1 MESKKIP
8 ISGVLVLLAHSGGL
22 LVSNASLAHSGV
34 LDVCKRLV
42 ATGTASDILYFLEGN
57 SGNEALGLPG
67 LGYLAVELVDLLQSE
82 SLGLIDTEVY
92 ERHADLEG
100 RVSKVLWVVVE
111 IS

>member
-1 MESKKIP
+1 LIGDVEQKKIP

-22 LVSNASLAHSGV
+22 LVSNASLAHSRV
-34 LDVCKRLV
+34 LNVCKRLV

-82 SLGLIDTEVY
+82 SLGLVDGKKYKSDT
-92 ERHADLEG
+92 DL
-100 RVSKVLWVVVE
+100 RT
-111 IS
+111 